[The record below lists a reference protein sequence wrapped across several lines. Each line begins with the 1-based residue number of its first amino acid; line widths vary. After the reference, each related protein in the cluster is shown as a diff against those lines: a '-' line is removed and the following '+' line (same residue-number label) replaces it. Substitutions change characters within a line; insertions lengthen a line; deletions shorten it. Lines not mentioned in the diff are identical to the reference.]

1 MTDWTDT
8 TAPKPPRWLALA
20 AGEQVLVRE
29 RTHPKQLV
37 LPVIVALVLIVV
49 GVVLGQLAGA
59 NADSSLGVDGLGDI
73 LSWAVPLA
81 AGVLAIILLITA
93 AAGWAAHQYVI
104 TSDRII
110 ERIGIVSTT
119 KRIVPVR
126 AITET
131 LVNRTLTDRI
141 FGSGTVHVDV
151 AGARGINLNAIPDAQ
166 AIQRDLS
173 ALSYTQR

>member
-8 TAPKPPRWLALA
+8 SGPQPPRWLALA
-20 AGEQVLVRE
+20 TGEQIIVRE
-29 RTHPKQLV
+29 RAHPKQLV
-37 LPVIVALVLIVV
+37 LPVIVALVLIVF
-49 GVVLGQLAGA
+49 GVVLGQLAGDNVA
-59 NADSSLGVDGLGDI
+59 SSLGIDGLGDT

-81 AGVLAIILLITA
+81 ATILAIILLIA
-93 AAGWAAHQYVI
+93 AAGGWAAHQYVI
-104 TSDRII
+104 TTDRII
-110 ERIGIVSTT
+110 ERTGIVSTT
-119 KRIVPVR
+119 KRIVPLR

-151 AGARGINLNAIPDAQ
+151 AGARGINLTAIPDAQ

-173 ALSYTQR
+173 ALSYPQR